1 MAHGVLIES
10 MIQAKN
16 IDALNRS
23 VKAEVDFDGGN
34 LMVLTAPTTQGD
46 DVWTASAPA
55 TGSLGD
61 LWIAYNPEVKYTYV
75 NGKVYAGLSADARDY
90 TNVAGEVFDAFKPK
104 KGDEIVILYAVI
116 RIGRKGKSDVDDVVA
131 SDFLEAVNGQ
141 KTFARVAAG
150 TGATAGSTAF
160 KVEWVGSIDF
170 PKAGVGLDKVKAFK
184 AVCVQE

>member
-23 VKAEVDFDGGN
+23 VKAAVDIDGGN
-34 LMVLTAPTTQGD
+34 LIALTAPTTQGD
-46 DVWTASAPA
+46 DVWTAAKPA

-104 KGDEIVILYAVI
+104 KGDEIVILADNVDA
-116 RIGRKGKSDVDDVVA
+116 SDVDDVVA
-131 SDFLEAVNGQ
+131 GDFLESANGKAVFVR
-141 KTFARVAAG
+141 KAAG
-150 TGATAGSTAF
+150 SGATAGSTAF
-160 KVEWVGSIDF
+160 KVEWVGAIDF
-170 PKAGVGLDKVKAFK
+170 PKANIGLDKVKAFK

>member
-23 VKAEVDFDGGN
+23 VKSAVDIDGGN
-34 LMVLTAPTTQGD
+34 LIALTAPTTQGD
-46 DVWTASAPA
+46 DVWTAAKPA
-55 TGSLGD
+55 TGSLKD
-61 LWIAYNPEVKYTYV
+61 LWLAYNPEVKYTYV

-104 KGDEIVILYAVI
+104 LGDEIVVLADNVDA
-116 RIGRKGKSDVDDVVA
+116 SDVDDVVA
-131 SDFLEAVNGQ
+131 GDFLEAANAKEV
-141 KTFARVAAG
+141 FVRAAAG
-150 TGATAGSTAF
+150 TGVTANVTAF
-160 KVEWVGSIDF
+160 KVEWVGAIDF
-170 PKAGVGLDKVKAFK
+170 PKAGIGLDKVKAFK

>member
-104 KGDEIVILYAVI
+104 KGDEIVILADNVDA
-116 RIGRKGKSDVDDVVA
+116 SDVDDVVA
-131 SDFLEAVNGQ
+131 GDFLEAVNGK

-150 TGATAGSTAF
+150 TGATVGSTAF

-170 PKAGVGLDKVKAFK
+170 PKARIGVEKVKAFK